1 MRKNTGE
8 KQVHEPAGRYRELK
22 GIYKWYFRGFTAFAA
37 MLSFIYVF
45 KIVIFGYVMPDMS
58 YFAVLIAA
66 FVSAVFLLFPASRK
80 APRERVPWYDSILAA
95 ASLIGPIYV
104 ITHNI
109 DIILGGWEV
118 IPPMPAKIVAF
129 ITWAMIIESVRRTGG
144 AVLAGVILLV
154 SLYPLFAHLCPG
166 ILMAKHYSLSRI
178 LGFHFLG
185 MQSIFGLPT
194 QVFSRL
200 LIGYM
205 IFAVA
210 LQTTGAATFFINF
223 CLAVLGG
230 VRGGAA
236 KVSILSSAFFATM
249 SGSAIANVVTTGA
262 VTIPTM
268 KRLGYPPYYA
278 GAIEACA
285 SKGGVL
291 TPPVMGVTAFI
302 MADFIGV
309 SYADV
314 CIAAALPILL
324 YWISLFAQTDFY
336 AAKKGL
342 RGLPREELPL
352 LGHTLKEGWFYVVAL
367 GVLVYIIFVHRMEAL
382 APYYATAVLLVLAN
396 FRKETRINRRVVFEL
411 LDGTGKI
418 LSELMG
424 ILVGVGMIIGA
435 LSLTGTAHGF
445 SGFLTRLGGE
455 HMFFLLVIGAVT
467 SFLLGIGLTISA
479 CYIFLAMLLAPTLV
493 DIGINEMSAHLF
505 LVYWG
510 SVSYITPPVALA
522 AYAASSIAGANPLKT
537 AYQAVKLGFVS
548 LLVPFFFVYNP
559 ALVGHGSG
567 LEILQ
572 AMATAAFGILLL
584 SSGFEG
590 YTFILKRISWLVR
603 IVFMAAGF
611 LIFHPGNLT
620 DILGIC
626 LTGAGIAGHFIW
638 QIFSGQKTSPY
649 PSDDERAQSSG

>member
-1 MRKNTGE
+1 MQKNTGE
-8 KQVHEPAGRYRELK
+8 KQPSKPVGRYRELR
-22 GIYKWYFRGFTAFAA
+22 GIHQWYFRGFTAFAA
-37 MLSFIYVF
+37 ILSFIHVF
-45 KIVIFGYVMPDMS
+45 KIVLFGYVMPDMS

-66 FVSAVFLLFPASRK
+66 FVSAVFLLFPATGK
-80 APRERVPWYDSILAA
+80 APRDRVPWYDSIMAA

-104 ITHNI
+104 FTHNI
-109 DIILGGWEV
+109 DIILLGWEV
-118 IPPMPAKIVAF
+118 IPPLPAKVVAL
-129 ITWAMIIESVRRTGG
+129 ITWALIIEAVRRTGG
-144 AVLAGVILLV
+144 AVLAGVILLA

-166 ILMAKHYSLSRI
+166 ILMAKQYSLARI

-223 CLAVLGG
+223 CLSILGG

-314 CIAAALPILL
+314 CIAASLPILL
-324 YWISLFAQTDFY
+324 YWTSLFAQTDFY
-336 AAKKGL
+336 AAKMGL
-342 RGLPREELPL
+342 RGLPKEELPSL
-352 LGHTLKEGWFYVVAL
+352 IQTLKEGWFYIVAL
-367 GVLVYIIFVHRMEAL
+367 GVLVYIIFFHRIEAL
-382 APYYATAVLLVLAN
+382 APYYATVVLLLLAN
-396 FRKETRINRRVVFEL
+396 FRKETRLNRRTIFEL
-411 LDGTGKI
+411 IDGTGRI

-424 ILVGVGMIIGA
+424 ILAGVGMIIGA

-445 SGFLTRLGGE
+445 SGYLTRLGGD
-455 HMFFLLVIGAVT
+455 HMFLLLVIGAVT

-493 DIGINEMSAHLF
+493 DLGINEMSAHLF

-548 LLVPFFFVYNP
+548 LLVPFFFVYDP

-572 AMATAAFGILLL
+572 AMATAAFGIILL

-590 YTFILKRISWLVR
+590 YTFILKRISWPTR
-603 IVFMAAGF
+603 IVFIAAGF
-611 LIFHPGNLT
+611 LIFHPNNLT

-626 LTGAGIAGHFIW
+626 LTGAGIAVHFFVRLIER
-638 QIFSGQKTSPY
+638 QKASAT
-649 PSDDERAQSSG
+649 PSL

>member
-1 MRKNTGE
+1 MSPNSEDTPVK
-8 KQVHEPAGRYRELK
+8 KPVGRYRELH
-22 GIYKWYFRGFTAFAA
+22 GIYLWYFRIFTAFAA
-37 MLSFIYVF
+37 VLSFVHVF
-45 KIVIFGYVMPDMS
+45 KIVIFDYVMQDMS

-66 FVSAVFLLFPASRK
+66 FTSAVFLLFPATK
-80 APRERVPWYDSILAA
+80 AAPRDRVPWYDGVFAA
-95 ASLIGPIYV
+95 ACLVGPIYV
-104 ITHNI
+104 FANNL

-118 IPPMPAKIVAF
+118 VPPLSGKIAAL
-129 ITWAMIIESVRRTGG
+129 ITWAVIIEAVRRTGG
-144 AVLAGVILLV
+144 TLLAGVIFVV
-154 SLYPLFAHLCPG
+154 SIYPLFAHLCPG
-166 ILMAKHYSLSRI
+166 ILMAKQYSLSRI
-178 LGFHFLG
+178 LGFHLLG

-194 QVFSRL
+194 QVFCRL

-210 LQTTGAATFFINF
+210 LQVTGAATFFINF
-223 CLAVLGG
+223 CLSILGG

-309 SYADV
+309 SYAQV

-336 AAKKGL
+336 AAKMGL
-342 RGLPREELPL
+342 RGLPKEELPSL
-352 LGHTLKEGWFYVVAL
+352 LQTLKEGWFYVVAL
-367 GVLVYIIFVHRMEAL
+367 GLLVYIIFFHRTEAL
-382 APYYATAVLLVLAN
+382 APYYATAVLLGLAN
-396 FRKETRINRRVVFEL
+396 FRKETRLNKRTVSEL
-411 LDGTGKI
+411 TDGTGKI
-418 LSELMG
+418 LAELMG

-435 LSLTGTAHGF
+435 LSLTGTAHGL
-445 SGFLTRLGGE
+445 SGTLTRLGGD
-455 HMFFLLVIGAVT
+455 HMFLLLIIGAIT

-493 DIGINEMSAHLF
+493 DLGINEMSAHLF

-537 AYQAVKLGFVS
+537 ANQAVKLGFVS
-548 LLVPFFFVYNP
+548 LLVPFFFVYDP
-559 ALVGHGSG
+559 ALVGHGTG
-567 LEILQ
+567 FEILR
-572 AMATAAFGILLL
+572 AMATAAFGIILL

-590 YTFILKRISWLVR
+590 YTFFLHRISWPVR
-603 IVFMAAGF
+603 ILVMAGGF
-611 LIFHPGNLT
+611 LIFNPNRIT
-620 DILGIC
+620 DLVGLGLVGLAVLI
-626 LTGAGIAGHFIW
+626 HYFWKFI
-638 QIFSGQKTSPY
+638 FGGKVPETVS
-649 PSDDERAQSSG
+649 RR